1 MILFILPNLR
11 IIYAQKFIAD
21 TGDPPFLVFSL
32 SLKYLQ
38 ESNFKSLLLLGFF
51 LIIIKKSIDN
61 MVIFLS

>member
-11 IIYAQKFIAD
+11 IIYAQEFIAD
-21 TGDPPFLVFSL
+21 TGGPPFLVFSL

-61 MVIFLS
+61 MVICLS